1 MKYSRFVAFVALF
14 VFFMSMHTKAITPSA
29 AQIEQLKQLPRDQQ
43 VALAK
48 QYGVDINDVIPS
60 ASTSNNYQQ
69 EREVSVPARNNAKVS
84 SNNVGN
90 TEKLLATESTD
101 LDKLNTIVK
110 AKPKQEK
117 PLSLF
122 GYDVF
127 SGQASSFEAM
137 ANMPVPGEYIL
148 GAGDEIRVQL
158 FGKEYQSTSIT
169 IDRSGVFFLPELGPI
184 NVAGLSFKEFK
195 TLFTHELKTKVIG
208 VEGIVNMGQ
217 MRSIR
222 VFVLGEV
229 FKPGAYSLSALSTI
243 THALYMSGGISQV
256 GSLRNVQLK
265 RAGKL
270 VETLD
275 LYDLLLKGDTSKD
288 LTLLPGD
295 VVFIPPTGA
304 IVGVAG
310 EVKRPALY
318 EVKGQESIADVLTL
332 AGNEL
337 ATAYLPASKLERLD
351 LNGGRTVIDVDLK
364 SKDAISLSVKNGD
377 VLRIGSV
384 LDELANVVTIQG
396 HLYRPGVFSWKQ
408 GQRVLD
414 VINDI
419 TDLKTNPD
427 LDYALI
433 VREDP
438 TIRTISTIQFS
449 LRDAFA
455 YPSSD
460 NNPLLTSRD
469 TIYVFA
475 ADGKRNLDQIVN
487 RLKKQARSNEP
498 AKFVEIAGNV
508 EYAGEY
514 PLSAKMTV
522 QDLIKASYDFK
533 EFTDYDYALLK
544 RQNFEDNK
552 IEFEVVNLKEL
563 SDLAILLTPKDK
575 LYVFNLNQPRAALL
589 ADLIEEIKTQTS
601 KTVSQDLVSVQGQV
615 RFPGVYP
622 LSKDMNASDLVSAA
636 GGYTESSYLVDFN
649 VARFNTNGV
658 DTSEF
663 DLQTIPLKGDAL
675 ESFKLQA
682 KDSLFI
688 KGIPDWVEAET
699 VELMGEFKFPGKY
712 TIRKG
717 ETLAELVQRAGG
729 FTEYAELNA
738 SVFTREY
745 LRIKEQKIL
754 EDAQQKLKQQMVM
767 SRYNAGEFS
776 NGSADSFE
784 QLLESLDGAEAVG
797 RMVVTTEQ
805 ITVNEGSLELR
816 DGDQLI
822 VPRKSFEVSVLGQ
835 VYQPTTLPWIKG
847 DGIDD
852 YIDGAGGL
860 NQIAEGDDTYL
871 IKANGRVVANGWF
884 IRSEVE
890 PGDSIMVPADVSP
903 IPTLTLWQAVTTIL
917 AQSATTLALSLIHI

>member
-1 MKYSRFVAFVALF
+1 MKYSRFVALGALF
-14 VFFMSMHTKAITPSA
+14 VFFISTGALAITPSA
-29 AQIEQLKQLPRDQQ
+29 AQIEQLKQLPREQQ

-60 ASTSNNYQQ
+60 TNTANNYQQ
-69 EREVSVPARNNAKVS
+69 ERQVSQPARVENAFSKDELQQ
-84 SNNVGN
+84 
-90 TEKLLATESTD
+90 TQQIKDIESTSQ
-101 LDKLNTIVK
+101 IGK
-110 AKPKQEK
+110 ANKEQALK
-117 PLSLF
+117 LF
-122 GYDVF
+122 GYDIF
-127 SGQASSFEAM
+127 SGQASGFEAM

-148 GAGDEIRVQL
+148 GAGDEIQVQL
-158 FGKEYQSTSIT
+158 FGKEQQSASIT

-184 NVAGLSFKEFK
+184 NVAGLTFSEFK
-195 TLFTHELKTKVIG
+195 TLFQHELKTKVIG

-243 THALYMSGGISQV
+243 THALYTSGGISQV

-270 VETLD
+270 VETID

-295 VVFIPPTGA
+295 VVFVPPTGP
-304 IVGVAG
+304 IVGVTG

-318 EVKGQESIADVLTL
+318 EVIGDESVFDVLAL

-337 ATAYLPASKLERLD
+337 ATAYLAASKLERLD
-351 LNGGRTVIDVDLK
+351 QNGGRTVVDVNLEAQK
-364 SKDAISLSVKNGD
+364 AESIKIRNGD

-384 LDELANVVTIQG
+384 LNELDNVVTLQG
-396 HLYRPGVFSWKQ
+396 HLYRPGVFSWKK

-414 VINDI
+414 VIEDI

-449 LRDAFA
+449 VRDAFNS
-455 YPSSD
+455 PNSD
-460 NNPLLTSRD
+460 KNPKLESRD
-469 TIYVFA
+469 KIYIFA
-475 ADGKRNLDQIVN
+475 ADGKRNLDVVVN
-487 RLKKQARSNEP
+487 RLKKQARSDEP
-498 AKFVEIAGNV
+498 AKYVEIAGNV
-508 EYAGEY
+508 EYQGEY
-514 PLSAKMTV
+514 PLSANMTV
-522 QDLIKASYDFK
+522 NDLIKASYDFK
-533 EFTDYDYALLK
+533 EFTDFNYALLK
-544 RQNFEDNK
+544 RQNFIENK
-552 IEFEVVNLKEL
+552 IEFEVVNLKEQ
-563 SDLAILLTPKDK
+563 SDLTILLTPKDK
-575 LYVFNLNQPRAALL
+575 LYVFSLNEPRAALL

-615 RFPGVYP
+615 RFPGTYP
-622 LSKDMNASDLVSAA
+622 LSKHMTAADLVSAA
-636 GGYTESSYLVDFN
+636 GGYTESSYLIDFN
-649 VARFNTNGV
+649 VARFNTNGI

-675 ESFKLQA
+675 ESFALQA

-717 ETLAELVQRAGG
+717 ETLAELVERAGG
-729 FTEYAELNA
+729 FTDYAELEA

-745 LRIKEQKIL
+745 LRLKEQKIL

-767 SRYNAGEFS
+767 SRYNAGEYS
-776 NGSADSFE
+776 TGSADSFE
-784 QLLESLDGAEAVG
+784 QLLNSLEGAQAVG

-805 ITVNEGSLELR
+805 ITVNDGSLELR

-847 DGIDD
+847 DSIDD
-852 YIDGAGGL
+852 YIDGAGGV
-860 NQIAEGDDTYL
+860 NQIAEDSDTYL
-871 IKANGRVVANGWF
+871 IKANGRVVAINGWF
-884 IRSEVE
+884 TSFEIQ

-917 AQSATTLALSLIHI
+917 AQSATTLALISTL